1 MEILDEFDIKIIK
14 ELEKDGRMAYSA
26 IATHLKISNTMVHQ
40 RINRLTEQGILT
52 GIKPVINEKK
62 VGYDWGAFTGLT
74 LNKDQDS
81 TRIIEELKKIYGLD
95 KPLYIQFFSWVYSI
109 LQLDFGISFTSG
121 EKVKEEILSRIPIT
135 LTINIVSMILIFIIS
150 LYFGIK
156 SAMKKN
162 SIFDRFTN
170 QLSLLSFSMPSFY
183 LALVL
188 VLVFSIKFELFPI
201 AGLHSVPNDGSLNY
215 YLDFAWHL
223 TLPIFIIVFGGIGSL
238 ILYIRALTIEILK
251 SDYIFFA
258 RARGLDNKKILRY
271 YILPNLYPPVITLL
285 GLSLPGVI
293 GGSVILE
300 TIFSI
305 DGMFKKN

>member
-1 MEILDEFDIKIIK
+1 MLFIISLISFIAINLAPNSFFASG
-14 ELEKDGRMAYSA
+14 ELNPNITPEA
-26 IATHLKISNTMVHQ
+26 
-40 RINRLTEQGILT
+40 
-52 GIKPVINEKK
+52 
-62 VGYDWGAFTGLT
+62 
-74 LNKDQDS
+74 
-81 TRIIEELKKIYGLD
+81 IEELKKIYGLD
-95 KPLYIQFFSWVYSI
+95 KPLYIQFFSWIYSI

-135 LTINIVSMILIFIIS
+135 LTINIVSMLLIFIIS

-285 GLSLPGVI
+285 GLSLPGII

-305 DGMFKKN
+305 DGMGLLFYQSALSHDYPVIMGILIIGAFLTLIGNMFADLILLKLNPNYNEK